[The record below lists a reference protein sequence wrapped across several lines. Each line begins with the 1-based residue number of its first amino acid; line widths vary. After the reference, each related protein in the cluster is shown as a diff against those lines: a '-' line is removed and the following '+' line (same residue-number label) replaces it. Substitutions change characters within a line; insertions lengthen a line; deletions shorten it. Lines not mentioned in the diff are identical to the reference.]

1 MGQDITDK
9 STIEVVWN
17 VLPVDY
23 SREKEASIKHKVS
36 DVYSIPLKNVKVSP
50 NFIMVNEKGET
61 VALTND
67 TIMNIQNPQFQLKLF
82 KEFLDSNEKY
92 KGYDWDLI
100 QSIDSFINDKIDY
113 DVYEK
118 YKKYSIKWIKWSNF
132 LSYGKDNF
140 FDFTKLHGMV
150 LINGNP
156 SNQSGKTTFAIELL
170 RFLLFG
176 KTSKYNTLAQIFNIN
191 LPEETEFSVEG
202 EIEIEKTSY
211 IIKRTV
217 TRPTLSK
224 RTDKSKV
231 SQKVEYYRITP
242 SGDEEELYDVDNLEE
257 SSGTATN
264 KVIKEAIGTE
274 QDFDLIICA
283 TNENLRDLIS
293 FKETDRGRL
302 LSRWIGLLPL
312 EEKGKLAK
320 ERWKEISKSLY
331 QNVYNSEQ
339 LKQEVEVLETAN
351 ESLRKTLEEKQ
362 ATLNSIVSNI
372 ENLRKQYTTLLE
384 SKRAV
389 DESLVKLDITTL
401 KFQMDKMIEDGKKK
415 KYEKEEK
422 EKEVEQYP
430 NNDSFSQEVYDKLS
444 NDKDSLLKEMYSI
457 KAVMDNIKA
466 EKERIVKSEYCP
478 TCHRKFDN
486 VDNTALLNE
495 KDKKI
500 NELDEKGKSAK
511 QMYVEVSNK
520 LSSMQKDK
528 ENYEARN
535 KLLVEIKML
544 NLQLENLREK
554 VINSKNT
561 IKSYESNKESIDH
574 NNKVTIEANNAKAK
588 MEAEERSKSFT
599 QGEVDKIN
607 VQLKTNEE
615 NIKSRNDIIKKI
627 EEEAILIKNWNSYL
641 DMVGKDGISKMVLR
655 ETLPIINAELKRL
668 LTDVCNFDVE
678 ISITDKNDVI
688 FTYQKE
694 GSPSTNISGTSGL
707 EKTIASLALRAVLAN
722 ISTMPKLNFLV
733 LDELWGCVADD
744 NLSNIKPFIERIMV
758 NYDFILQVS
767 HNPLIMDWHDQIIT
781 VTNKDGV
788 SRLMESRN

>member
-140 FDFTKLHGMV
+140 FDFTKLHSMV

-217 TRPTLSK
+217 TRPTLNK

-242 SGDEEELYDVDNLEE
+242 SGDEEELCDVDNLEE

-339 LKQEVEVLETAN
+339 LKQEIEVLETAN
-351 ESLRKTLEEKQ
+351 ESLKKTLEEKQ

-430 NNDSFSQEVYDKLS
+430 NNDSFSQELYDKLS

-457 KAVMDNIKA
+457 KAVMDNTKA
-466 EKERIVKSEYCP
+466 EKDRIVKSEYCP

-495 KDKKI
+495 KDKRI
-500 NELDEKGKSAK
+500 NELDEKGKSTK
-511 QMYVEVSNK
+511 QRYVEVSNK

-744 NLSNIKPFIERIMV
+744 NLSNIKPFIERIMA

-788 SRLMESRN
+788 SRLVESRN

>member
-23 SREKEASIKHKVS
+23 SRDKEASIKHKVS

-351 ESLRKTLEEKQ
+351 ESLKKTLEEKQ
-362 ATLNSIVSNI
+362 ATLKSIVSNI

-430 NNDSFSQEVYDKLS
+430 NNDSFSQELYDKLS

-457 KAVMDNIKA
+457 KAVMDNTKA
-466 EKERIVKSEYCP
+466 EKYRIVKSEYCP

-495 KDKKI
+495 KDKRI
-500 NELDEKGKSAK
+500 NELDEKGKSTK
-511 QMYVEVSNK
+511 QRYVEVSNK

-561 IKSYESNKESIDH
+561 IKSYESNKESIDY

-767 HNPLIMDWHDQIIT
+767 HNPLIMDWHNQIIT

>member
-1 MGQDITDK
+1 
-9 STIEVVWN
+9 
-17 VLPVDY
+17 
-23 SREKEASIKHKVS
+23 
-36 DVYSIPLKNVKVSP
+36 
-50 NFIMVNEKGET
+50 MVNEKGET

-92 KGYDWDLI
+92 NGYDWDLI

-331 QNVYNSEQ
+331 QNVYN
-339 LKQEVEVLETAN
+339 
-351 ESLRKTLEEKQ
+351 LR
-362 ATLNSIVSNI
+362 V
-372 ENLRKQYTTLLE
+372 
-384 SKRAV
+384 
-389 DESLVKLDITTL
+389 
-401 KFQMDKMIEDGKKK
+401 
-415 KYEKEEK
+415 
-422 EKEVEQYP
+422 
-430 NNDSFSQEVYDKLS
+430 
-444 NDKDSLLKEMYSI
+444 
-457 KAVMDNIKA
+457 
-466 EKERIVKSEYCP
+466 
-478 TCHRKFDN
+478 
-486 VDNTALLNE
+486 
-495 KDKKI
+495 
-500 NELDEKGKSAK
+500 
-511 QMYVEVSNK
+511 
-520 LSSMQKDK
+520 
-528 ENYEARN
+528 
-535 KLLVEIKML
+535 
-544 NLQLENLREK
+544 
-554 VINSKNT
+554 
-561 IKSYESNKESIDH
+561 
-574 NNKVTIEANNAKAK
+574 
-588 MEAEERSKSFT
+588 
-599 QGEVDKIN
+599 
-607 VQLKTNEE
+607 
-615 NIKSRNDIIKKI
+615 
-627 EEEAILIKNWNSYL
+627 
-641 DMVGKDGISKMVLR
+641 
-655 ETLPIINAELKRL
+655 
-668 LTDVCNFDVE
+668 
-678 ISITDKNDVI
+678 
-688 FTYQKE
+688 
-694 GSPSTNISGTSGL
+694 
-707 EKTIASLALRAVLAN
+707 
-722 ISTMPKLNFLV
+722 
-733 LDELWGCVADD
+733 
-744 NLSNIKPFIERIMV
+744 
-758 NYDFILQVS
+758 
-767 HNPLIMDWHDQIIT
+767 
-781 VTNKDGV
+781 
-788 SRLMESRN
+788 